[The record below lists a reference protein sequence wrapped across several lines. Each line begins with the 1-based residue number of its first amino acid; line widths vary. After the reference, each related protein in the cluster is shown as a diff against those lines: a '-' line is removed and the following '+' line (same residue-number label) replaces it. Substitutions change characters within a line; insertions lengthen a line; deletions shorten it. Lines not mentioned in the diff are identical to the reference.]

1 MGILQV
7 RDLTLRFGGLEVIN
21 QLSLEV
27 DEGGIVSLIGPN
39 GAGKTSV
46 FNCLTGFYRAN
57 AGDIIFNGESMLKL
71 KPHRIT
77 ERGMARTFQNLRLFR
92 NMTVIEN
99 VMSGMHCRT
108 RMGALGAILRNP
120 AQRAEELEIRRVAE
134 ECLDFVGILDHK
146 DRLSKNLPYGDQR
159 RVEWARA
166 LATRPILLLLDEP
179 AAGLNFDE
187 KERLVDLIGR
197 IRKDLKISIFLIEHD
212 MGLVMKVSEKVV
224 VIDYGKKIAEGSCA
238 EVQNNPKV
246 IEAYLGKED
255 EESRRD
261 E

>member
-1 MGILQV
+1 MSALQV

-27 DEGGIVSLIGPN
+27 EPGGIVSLIGPN

-57 AGDIIFNGESMLKL
+57 SGDISFNGESIIKL

-77 ERGMARTFQNLRLFR
+77 QKGMARTFQNLRLFK
-92 NMTVIEN
+92 NMTVLEN

-108 RMGALGAILRNP
+108 RMGALGAILRTP
-120 AQRAEELEIRRVAE
+120 AQRAEETKIQGAAE
-134 ECLDFVGILDHK
+134 ECLEFVGILDHR
-146 DRLSKNLPYGDQR
+146 DRLAKNLPYGDQR

-166 LATRPILLLLDEP
+166 LATRPKLLLLDEP
-179 AAGLNFDE
+179 AAGLNYDE
-187 KERLVDLIGR
+187 KERLMGLIRR
-197 IRKDLKISIFLIEHD
+197 IREELKITIFLIEHD
-212 MGLVMKVSEKVV
+212 MGLVMRISEKVI
-224 VIDYGKKIAEGSCA
+224 VIDYGKKIAEGDCQA
-238 EVQNNPKV
+238 VQSDPKV
-246 IEAYLGKED
+246 IEAYLGR
-255 EESRRD
+255 EE

>member
-1 MGILQV
+1 MSVLQV

-27 DEGGIVSLIGPN
+27 DPGGIVSLIGPN

-57 AGDIIFNGESMLKL
+57 SGDISFNGESIIKL

-77 ERGMARTFQNLRLFR
+77 QKGMARTFQNLRLFK
-92 NMTVIEN
+92 NMTVLEN

-108 RMGALGAILRNP
+108 RMGALGAILRTP
-120 AQRAEELEIRRVAE
+120 AQRTEETKIQGAAE
-134 ECLDFVGILDHK
+134 ECLEFVGILDHR
-146 DRLSKNLPYGDQR
+146 DRLAKNLPYGDQR

-166 LATRPILLLLDEP
+166 LATRPKLLLLDEP
-179 AAGLNFDE
+179 AAGLNYDE
-187 KERLVDLIGR
+187 KERLMSLIRR
-197 IRKDLKISIFLIEHD
+197 IREELKITIFLIEHD
-212 MGLVMKVSEKVV
+212 MGLVMRISEKVI
-224 VIDYGKKIAEGSCA
+224 VIDYGKKIAEGDCQA
-238 EVQNNPKV
+238 VQSDPKV
-246 IEAYLGKED
+246 IEAYLGR
-255 EESRRD
+255 EE

>member
-1 MGILQV
+1 MSVLQV

-27 DEGGIVSLIGPN
+27 EPGGIVSLIGPN

-57 AGDIIFNGESMLKL
+57 SGDISFNGESIIKL

-77 ERGMARTFQNLRLFR
+77 QKGMARTFQNLRLFK
-92 NMTVIEN
+92 NMTVLEN

-108 RMGALGAILRNP
+108 RMGALGAILRTP
-120 AQRAEELEIRRVAE
+120 AQRAEETKIQGAAE
-134 ECLDFVGILDHK
+134 ECLEFVGILDHR
-146 DRLSKNLPYGDQR
+146 DRLAKNLPYGDQR

-166 LATRPILLLLDEP
+166 LATRPKLLLLDEP
-179 AAGLNFDE
+179 AAGLNYDE
-187 KERLVDLIGR
+187 KERLMGLIRR
-197 IRKDLKISIFLIEHD
+197 IREELKITIFLIEHD
-212 MGLVMKVSEKVV
+212 MGLVMRISEKVI
-224 VIDYGKKIAEGSCA
+224 VIDYGKKIAEGDCQA
-238 EVQNNPKV
+238 VQSDPKV
-246 IEAYLGKED
+246 IEAYLGR
-255 EESRRD
+255 EE